1 MSSVFSYANAT
12 LAVVV
17 VLGLCLF
24 FHEFGHFLAAK
35 AGGMLVQEFSMGF
48 GPALWRRQRGET
60 LYALRII
67 PFGAYVRIAGMEPGE
82 RSGERGFHSRPR
94 WMGAIVL
101 LAGTTMNLV
110 LAFLLYWGLNVVSG
124 VPVAGSRAIIIKD
137 VFEGTPA
144 KTAGLQAGDEVL
156 AVGGSRC
163 STEILSVDAGS
174 LADRIGLRPD
184 FGIIQVGDTVVAT
197 PMEVVEALKA
207 GSNPGAK
214 IWVVNHHPKSVNDEV
229 VGLTPPAPQVLAGVP
244 VAVSPSQRDAVSS
257 RALGAKFGP
266 LDQLALQRSVSAHPG
281 RGTLVTVL
289 RQGRALDLQMTPALA
304 TAQVE
309 MVDSGGAIITPYRQV
324 GRLGVALGGE
334 TRRAGLVE
342 GFRLAGVQTRDAVE
356 MLVGVVR
363 LLIARKVK
371 VAVAGPIRIMAMSAD
386 TAMKLGWG
394 EVLRLCALIS
404 ANLALVNQLPIPPF
418 DGFRVALL
426 AVEAAMRRRVDR
438 RLEMI
443 VQIAGVVLVL
453 NLFLYLAYHDI
464 MNLVRYGMN

>member
-1 MSSVFSYANAT
+1 MSSIFSYANAG

-24 FHEFGHFLAAK
+24 FHELGHFLAAK
-35 AGGMLVQEFSMGF
+35 ASGMLVQEFSMGF

-60 LYALRII
+60 LYAVRGI

-82 RSGERGFHSRPR
+82 RSGERGFYSRPR
-94 WMGAIVL
+94 WIGAIVL
-101 LAGTTMNLV
+101 LAGTAMNLV
-110 LAFLLYWGLNVVSG
+110 LALLLYWGLNVVSG
-124 VPVAGSRAIIIKD
+124 VPVEGSRAIIIKD
-137 VFEGTPA
+137 VFADTPA
-144 KTAGLQAGDEVL
+144 KTAGLQAGDEVV
-156 AVGGSRC
+156 AVDGSRC
-163 STEILSVDAGS
+163 STEIISVDKGS
-174 LADRIGLRPD
+174 LADRMGLQPD
-184 FGIIQVGDTVVAT
+184 SLIIQVGDTVVAT

-207 GSNPGAK
+207 GSKPGAK
-214 IWVVNHHPKSVNDEV
+214 IWVINRRAKSLNDEV
-229 VGLTPPAPQVLAGVP
+229 IGLTPPPPRAVP
-244 VAVSPSQRDAVSS
+244 GLPVTVSPSRRDAVSS
-257 RALGAKFGP
+257 RALGVKFGP
-266 LDQLALQRSVSAHPG
+266 LDQFALQRSVSGHPG
-281 RGTLVTVL
+281 RATMVTVL
-289 RQGRALDLQMTPALA
+289 RQGQAVNLQMTPALA

-342 GFRLAGVQTRDAVE
+342 GFKLAAVETRDAVA
-356 MLVGVVR
+356 MLVGVIR
-363 LLIARKVK
+363 ALIAQKVK
-371 VAVAGPIRIMAMSAD
+371 VPFSGPIAIMARSAE
-386 TAMKLGWG
+386 TAMTLGWG

-426 AVEAAMRRRVDR
+426 AVEAAIRRRVDR

-453 NLFLYLAYHDI
+453 NLFLYLTYHDI
-464 MNLVRYGMN
+464 VNLVRYGMN